1 MVSRRILYLR
11 QQIIPLV
18 KENTMGTL
26 YAQLTE
32 GERNQIYE
40 FLQEEPSTS
49 GFGGFH
55 PLSHEAPALASPHAW
70 QIWRASHHARLQPR
84 ILLPK

>member
-1 MVSRRILYLR
+1 MVSWRILYLR

-40 FLQEEPSTS
+40 FLQ
-49 GFGGFH
+49 GN
-55 PLSHEAPALASPHAW
+55 PLRLAS
-70 QIWRASHHARLQPR
+70 R
-84 ILLPK
+84 ISPFKP